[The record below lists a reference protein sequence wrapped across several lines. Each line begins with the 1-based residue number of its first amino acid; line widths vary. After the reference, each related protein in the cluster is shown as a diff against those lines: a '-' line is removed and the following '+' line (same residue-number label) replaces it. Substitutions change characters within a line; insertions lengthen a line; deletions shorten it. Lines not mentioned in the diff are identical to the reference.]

1 MISKRIALKL
11 MIGLLS
17 IILVFHLCVLF
28 EIISY
33 KIVWAGKLES
43 KEEMYVFESISI
55 LINFF
60 LIIVLTIKF
69 QNIKKS
75 ETNKIINTIIWGG
88 AFLFALNTLGNL
100 FAKSLIEQ
108 ILGTLLTFISATLC
122 SIIVKKKNKRNAN
135 NVKKHR
141 AFVLNRKVCEY

>member
-17 IILVFHLCVLF
+17 LVLFFHLCVLF

-33 KIVWAGKLES
+33 KIVWAGKLNS
-43 KEEMYVFESISI
+43 KEEMYVFEAVSI

-60 LIIVLTIKF
+60 LIIVLCVKF

-75 ETNKIINTIIWGG
+75 ETNRIINIIIWLFV
-88 AFLFALNTLGNL
+88 FLFALNTLGNL
-100 FAKSLIEQ
+100 FAENLIEQ
-108 ILGTLLTFISATLC
+108 ILGTLLTFISTTLC
-122 SIIVKKKNKRNAN
+122 WIIVKKKNKRNAN
-135 NVKKHR
+135 NV
-141 AFVLNRKVCEY
+141 

>member
-17 IILVFHLCVLF
+17 IVLIFHLCVLF

-33 KIVWAGKLES
+33 KIVWAGTLNS
-43 KEEMYVFESISI
+43 KEEMYVFEAVSI

-60 LIIVLTIKF
+60 LIIVLYIKF

-75 ETNKIINTIIWGG
+75 ETNRIINIIIWVFV
-88 AFLFALNTLGNL
+88 FLFALNTLGNL
-100 FAKSLIEQ
+100 FAENLIEQ

-122 SIIVKKKNKRNAN
+122 WIIVKKKSNRNAN
-135 NVKKHR
+135 
-141 AFVLNRKVCEY
+141 KV

>member
-17 IILVFHLCVLF
+17 IVLIFHLCVLF

-33 KIVWAGKLES
+33 KIVWAGKLNS
-43 KEEMYVFESISI
+43 KEKMYVFEAISI

-60 LIIVLTIKF
+60 LIIVLYIKF

-75 ETNKIINTIIWGG
+75 ETNRIINIIIWMFV
-88 AFLFALNTLGNL
+88 FLFALNTLGNL
-100 FAKSLIEQ
+100 FAESLIEQ
-108 ILGTLLTFISATLC
+108 VIGTLLTFISSTLC
-122 SIIVKKKNKRNAN
+122 WIIVKKKNKRNAN
-135 NVKKHR
+135 NV
-141 AFVLNRKVCEY
+141 

>member
-17 IILVFHLCVLF
+17 LVLIFHLCVLF

-33 KIVWAGKLES
+33 KIVWAGKLNS
-43 KEEMYVFESISI
+43 KEEMYVFEAVSI

-60 LIIVLTIKF
+60 LIIVLYIKF

-75 ETNKIINTIIWGG
+75 ETNRIINIIIWLFV
-88 AFLFALNTLGNL
+88 FLFALNTLGNL
-100 FAKSLIEQ
+100 FAENLIEQ

-122 SIIVKKKNKRNAN
+122 WIIVKKKNKRNAN
-135 NVKKHR
+135 
-141 AFVLNRKVCEY
+141 KV

>member
-11 MIGLLS
+11 LIGLLS
-17 IILVFHLCVLF
+17 IILIFHLFVLF

-33 KIVWAGKLES
+33 KIVWAGKLKS
-43 KEEMYVFESISI
+43 KEEMYAFEAVSI

-60 LIIVLTIKF
+60 LIIVLYIKF

-75 ETNKIINTIIWGG
+75 ETNRIINIIIWLFV
-88 AFLFALNTLGNL
+88 FLFALNTLGNL
-100 FAKSLIEQ
+100 FAENLIEQ

-122 SIIVKKKNKRNAN
+122 WIIVKKKNKRNAN
-135 NVKKHR
+135 
-141 AFVLNRKVCEY
+141 KV

>member
-17 IILVFHLCVLF
+17 LVLIFHLCVLF

-33 KIVWAGKLES
+33 KIVWAGKLNS
-43 KEEMYVFESISI
+43 KEEMYVFEAVSI

-60 LIIVLTIKF
+60 LIIVLYIKYR
-69 QNIKKS
+69 NIKKS
-75 ETNKIINTIIWGG
+75 ETNRIINMIIWVFV
-88 AFLFALNTLGNL
+88 FLFALNTLGNL
-100 FAKSLIEQ
+100 FAENLIEQ

-122 SIIVKKKNKRNAN
+122 WIIVKKKNKRNAN
-135 NVKKHR
+135 
-141 AFVLNRKVCEY
+141 KV

>member
-1 MISKRIALKL
+1 

-17 IILVFHLCVLF
+17 LVLIFHLCVLF

-33 KIVWAGKLES
+33 KIVWAGKLNS
-43 KEEMYVFESISI
+43 KEEMYVFEAVSI

-60 LIIVLTIKF
+60 LIIVLYIKF

-75 ETNKIINTIIWGG
+75 ETNRIINIIIWLFV
-88 AFLFALNTLGNL
+88 FLFALNTLGNL
-100 FAKSLIEQ
+100 FAENLIEQ

-122 SIIVKKKNKRNAN
+122 WIIVKKKNKRNAN
-135 NVKKHR
+135 
-141 AFVLNRKVCEY
+141 KV

>member
-1 MISKRIALKL
+1 

-17 IILVFHLCVLF
+17 IVLVFHLCVLF

-33 KIVWAGKLES
+33 KIVWAGKLNS
-43 KEEMYVFESISI
+43 KEEMYVFEAVSI

-60 LIIVLTIKF
+60 LIIVLCIKF

-75 ETNKIINTIIWGG
+75 ETNRIINIIIWVFV
-88 AFLFALNTLGNL
+88 FLFALNTLGNL
-100 FAKSLIEQ
+100 FAENLIEQ

-122 SIIVKKKNKRNAN
+122 WIIVKKKNKRNAN
-135 NVKKHR
+135 NV
-141 AFVLNRKVCEY
+141 

>member
-17 IILVFHLCVLF
+17 TVLIFHLCVLF

-33 KIVWAGKLES
+33 KIVWAGKLNS
-43 KEEMYVFESISI
+43 KEEMYVFEAVSI

-60 LIIVLTIKF
+60 LIIVLYIKF

-75 ETNKIINTIIWGG
+75 ETNRIINIIIWL
-88 AFLFALNTLGNL
+88 FLFIFALNTLGNL
-100 FAKSLIEQ
+100 FAENLIEQ

-122 SIIVKKKNKRNAN
+122 WIIVKKKNKRNAN
-135 NVKKHR
+135 
-141 AFVLNRKVCEY
+141 KV

>member
-17 IILVFHLCVLF
+17 IVLIFHLCVLF

-33 KIVWAGKLES
+33 KIVWAGKLNS
-43 KEEMYVFESISI
+43 KEEMYVFEAVSI

-60 LIIVLTIKF
+60 LIIVLCIKF

-75 ETNKIINTIIWGG
+75 ETNRIINIIIWVFV
-88 AFLFALNTLGNL
+88 FLFALNTLGNL
-100 FAKSLIEQ
+100 FAENLIEQ

-122 SIIVKKKNKRNAN
+122 WIIVKKKNKRNAN
-135 NVKKHR
+135 
-141 AFVLNRKVCEY
+141 

>member
-17 IILVFHLCVLF
+17 LVLIFHLCVLF

-33 KIVWAGKLES
+33 QIVWAGNLNS
-43 KEEMYVFESISI
+43 KEEMYVFEAVSI

-60 LIIVLTIKF
+60 LIIVLCIKF

-75 ETNKIINTIIWGG
+75 ETNRIINIIIWVFV
-88 AFLFALNTLGNL
+88 FLFALNTLGNL
-100 FAKSLIEQ
+100 FAENLIEQ

-122 SIIVKKKNKRNAN
+122 WIIVKKNKRNAN
-135 NVKKHR
+135 NV
-141 AFVLNRKVCEY
+141 

>member
-17 IILVFHLCVLF
+17 LVLIFHLCVLF

-33 KIVWAGKLES
+33 KIVWAGKLNS
-43 KEEMYVFESISI
+43 KEEMYVFEAVSI

-60 LIIVLTIKF
+60 LIIVLYIKF

-75 ETNKIINTIIWGG
+75 
-88 AFLFALNTLGNL
+88 
-100 FAKSLIEQ
+100 AKVDISLDVEQ
-108 ILGTLLTFISATLC
+108 KSKMLMILQR
-122 SIIVKKKNKRNAN
+122 VPNAQ
-135 NVKKHR
+135 
-141 AFVLNRKVCEY
+141 VLAG

>member
-1 MISKRIALKL
+1 

-17 IILVFHLCVLF
+17 IILIFHLCVIF
-28 EIISY
+28 EIISD
-33 KIVWAGKLES
+33 KIVWAGKLKS

-60 LIIVLTIKF
+60 LIIVLYIKF

-75 ETNKIINTIIWGG
+75 ETNRIINIIIWLFV
-88 AFLFALNTLGNL
+88 FLFALNTLGNL
-100 FAKSLIEQ
+100 FAENLIEQ

-122 SIIVKKKNKRNAN
+122 WIIVKKNKRNAN
-135 NVKKHR
+135 NV
-141 AFVLNRKVCEY
+141 

>member
-17 IILVFHLCVLF
+17 IVLIFHLCVLF

-33 KIVWAGKLES
+33 KIVWAGKLNS
-43 KEEMYVFESISI
+43 KEEMYVFEAVSI

-60 LIIVLTIKF
+60 LIIVLCIKF

-75 ETNKIINTIIWGG
+75 ETNRIINIIIWVFV
-88 AFLFALNTLGNL
+88 FLFALNTLGNL
-100 FAKSLIEQ
+100 FSESLIEQ
-108 ILGTLLTFISATLC
+108 ILGTLLTFISTALC
-122 SIIVKKKNKRNAN
+122 WIIVKKKNKRNAN
-135 NVKKHR
+135 NI
-141 AFVLNRKVCEY
+141 

>member
-17 IILVFHLCVLF
+17 IVLVFHLCVLF

-33 KIVWAGKLES
+33 KIVWAGKLNS
-43 KEEMYVFESISI
+43 KEEMYVFEAVSI

-60 LIIVLTIKF
+60 LIIVLCIKF

-75 ETNKIINTIIWGG
+75 ETNRIINIIIWVFV
-88 AFLFALNTLGNL
+88 FLFALNTLGNL
-100 FAKSLIEQ
+100 FAENLIEQ

-122 SIIVKKKNKRNAN
+122 WIIVKNKNKRNAN
-135 NVKKHR
+135 NV
-141 AFVLNRKVCEY
+141 

>member
-17 IILVFHLCVLF
+17 VVLIFHLCVLF

-33 KIVWAGKLES
+33 KIVWAGKLNS
-43 KEEMYVFESISI
+43 KEEMYVFEAVSI

-60 LIIVLTIKF
+60 LIIVLCIKF

-75 ETNKIINTIIWGG
+75 ETNRIINIIIWVFV
-88 AFLFALNTLGNL
+88 FLFALNTLGNL
-100 FAKSLIEQ
+100 FAENLIEQ

-122 SIIVKKKNKRNAN
+122 WIIVKKKNKRNAN
-135 NVKKHR
+135 
-141 AFVLNRKVCEY
+141 KV

>member
-17 IILVFHLCVLF
+17 VVLIFHLCVLF

-33 KIVWAGKLES
+33 KIVWAGKLNS
-43 KEEMYVFESISI
+43 KEEMYVFEAVSI

-60 LIIVLTIKF
+60 LIIVLYIKF

-75 ETNKIINTIIWGG
+75 EINRIINIIIWVFV
-88 AFLFALNTLGNL
+88 FLFALKTLGNL
-100 FAKSLIEQ
+100 FAENLIEQ

-122 SIIVKKKNKRNAN
+122 WIIVKKKNKRNAN
-135 NVKKHR
+135 NV
-141 AFVLNRKVCEY
+141 

>member
-17 IILVFHLCVLF
+17 IVLTFHLCVLF

-33 KIVWAGKLES
+33 KIVWAGKLKS
-43 KEEMYVFESISI
+43 KEEMYVFEAVSI

-60 LIIVLTIKF
+60 LIIVLCIKS

-75 ETNKIINTIIWGG
+75 ETNRIINIIIWVFV
-88 AFLFALNTLGNL
+88 FLFALNTLGNL
-100 FAKSLIEQ
+100 FAKNLIEQ

-122 SIIVKKKNKRNAN
+122 WIIVKKNKRNAN
-135 NVKKHR
+135 NV
-141 AFVLNRKVCEY
+141 

>member
-17 IILVFHLCVLF
+17 VVLIFHLCVLF

-33 KIVWAGKLES
+33 KIVWAGKLNS
-43 KEEMYVFESISI
+43 KEEMYVFEAVSI

-60 LIIVLTIKF
+60 LIIVLYIKF

-75 ETNKIINTIIWGG
+75 EINRIINIIIWVFV
-88 AFLFALNTLGNL
+88 FLFALNTLGNL
-100 FAKSLIEQ
+100 FAENLIEQ

-122 SIIVKKKNKRNAN
+122 WIIVKKKNKRNAN
-135 NVKKHR
+135 NV
-141 AFVLNRKVCEY
+141 

>member
-17 IILVFHLCVLF
+17 IILIFHLCVLF

-33 KIVWAGKLES
+33 KIVWAGRLNS
-43 KEEMYVFESISI
+43 KEEMYVFEAVSI

-60 LIIVLTIKF
+60 LIIVLCIKF

-75 ETNKIINTIIWGG
+75 ETNRIINIIIWLFV
-88 AFLFALNTLGNL
+88 FLFALNTLGNI
-100 FAKSLIEQ
+100 FAENLIEQ

-122 SIIVKKKNKRNAN
+122 WIIVKKKN
-135 NVKKHR
+135 
-141 AFVLNRKVCEY
+141 

>member
-11 MIGLLS
+11 MIGLLF
-17 IILVFHLCVLF
+17 IVLIFHLCVLF

-33 KIVWAGKLES
+33 KIVWAGKLNS
-43 KEEMYVFESISI
+43 KEEMYVFEAFSI

-60 LIIVLTIKF
+60 LIIVLYIKF

-75 ETNKIINTIIWGG
+75 ETNRIINIIIWLFV
-88 AFLFALNTLGNL
+88 FLFALNTLGNL
-100 FAKSLIEQ
+100 FAENLIEQ

-122 SIIVKKKNKRNAN
+122 WIIVKKKNKRNAN
-135 NVKKHR
+135 T
-141 AFVLNRKVCEY
+141 L

>member
-11 MIGLLS
+11 LIGLLA
-17 IILVFHLCVLF
+17 IILIFHLFVLF

-33 KIVWAGKLES
+33 KIVWAGKLNS
-43 KEEMYVFESISI
+43 KEEMYVFEAVSI

-60 LIIVLTIKF
+60 LIIVLYIKF

-75 ETNKIINTIIWGG
+75 ETNRIINIIIWLFV
-88 AFLFALNTLGNL
+88 FLFALNTLGNL
-100 FAKSLIEQ
+100 FAENLIEQ

-122 SIIVKKKNKRNAN
+122 WIIVKKKNKRNAN
-135 NVKKHR
+135 
-141 AFVLNRKVCEY
+141 KV

>member
-17 IILVFHLCVLF
+17 LVLIFHLCVLF
-28 EIISY
+28 EIISRSY
-33 KIVWAGKLES
+33 KIVWAGKLNS
-43 KEEMYVFESISI
+43 KEEMYVFEAVSI

-60 LIIVLTIKF
+60 LIIVLYIKF

-75 ETNKIINTIIWGG
+75 ETNRIINIIIWLFV
-88 AFLFALNTLGNL
+88 FLFALNTLGNL
-100 FAKSLIEQ
+100 FAENLIEQ

-122 SIIVKKKNKRNAN
+122 WIIVKKKNKRNAN
-135 NVKKHR
+135 
-141 AFVLNRKVCEY
+141 KV